1 MFNAKIFKRRL
12 IVSPR
17 KQLPFLFGLSI
28 MAVVNTVLVLFVLA
42 WLYVFGLED
51 RIAMQLDRTIV
62 YKVLAVLTFSTI
74 VAAVWSLTSTRSAI
88 GLLNK
93 VTLILKR
100 TLQGD
105 AIGDSELNFRKNDKE
120 FKELEGHLKAV
131 VDRLAQGETMPSE
144 VIACLNK
151 LEGDLMRNELTNEEA
166 AGCAR
171 QIRDMVAKGESQ

>member
-42 WLYVFGLED
+42 WLYLFGLDD
-51 RIAMQLDRTIV
+51 RIAMQMDNRLI
-62 YKVLAVLTFSTI
+62 YKVIAVLAFSTI
-74 VAAVWSLTSTRSAI
+74 IAAVWSLTSTRSAI

-93 VTLILKR
+93 VTTILNR

-105 AIGDSELNFRKNDKE
+105 APKDSEITFRKNDKE
-120 FKELEGHLKAV
+120 FIELEGHLKLV
-131 VDRLAQGETMPSE
+131 VDRLAKGEKAPQK
-144 VIACLNK
+144 VLACLDK
-151 LEGDLMRNELTNEEA
+151 LEKNLLRNELSNEEA

-171 QIRDMVAKGESQ
+171 EIREMVAKGESR